1 MTALLTVIALAL
13 SPSSVLP
20 AAPPW
25 EPRPVAIPMPLPP
38 ATRVLHAAEG
48 PNLHHAIDA
57 WFEVDARNQAW
68 YAWELETWLAIE
80 ADNKLREQAEPPP
93 PTAAPPLRAAAFA
106 PPPSSGWL
114 HAWITDAILNELG
127 MCESTNNY
135 QVNTGNGF
143 YGRVQWLKVTWNAA
157 AARADR
163 PDLVGIRPD
172 LVAPADQD
180 YVTKVWWSLS
190 DYRGQWPVCGP
201 RAVARAG

>member
-1 MTALLTVIALAL
+1 
-13 SPSSVLP
+13 
-20 AAPPW
+20 
-25 EPRPVAIPMPLPP
+25 MPLPP

>member
-1 MTALLTVIALAL
+1 MTALITVIALAL
-13 SPSSVLP
+13 SPQHGLVEWTPNWTVPPEKSMNVLV
-20 AAPPW
+20 
-25 EPRPVAIPMPLPP
+25 PVPHERDISLD
-38 ATRVLHAAEG
+38 TRWTDEVLLLSFEG
-48 PNLHHAIDA
+48 PPPTTTLPEPEPAPEPDP
-57 WFEVDARNQAW
+57 
-68 YAWELETWLAIE
+68 
-80 ADNKLREQAEPPP
+80 EPPP
-93 PTAAPPLRAAAFA
+93 PTTRTVARALAAP
-106 PPPSSGWL
+106 SGGGWV
-114 HAWITDAILNELG
+114 HAWITDEILNELG

-143 YGRVQWLKVTWNAA
+143 YGRVQWLTHTWNAA

-163 PDLVGIRPD
+163 PDLIGVRPD